1 MGWQEF
7 MRMERRR
14 LDERREGKLR
24 EALGEPLWG
33 ETLDLLERIGEEDRM
48 RASQGL
54 VAVVREDGRASYRH
68 IDALGRDDMEDGL
81 AAEWLEE
88 GWLKQR
94 VERRRK
100 GAEALS
106 IDWGATPRSPLA
118 CSSAYADSGAEG
130 VLSCDGSCRCAPA
143 SAVDRFRSRHPPT

>member
-7 MRMERRR
+7 MRLERRR

-33 ETLDLLERIGEEDRM
+33 ETLDLLERIGEEDRLK
-48 RASQGL
+48 AYQGL
-54 VAVVREDGRASYRH
+54 VAVVGADGRASYRH
-68 IDALGRDDMEDGL
+68 IDALGRDDMEDRL

-94 VERRRK
+94 AKRRRK

-106 IDWGATPRSPLA
+106 IPKHLG
-118 CSSAYADSGAEG
+118 
-130 VLSCDGSCRCAPA
+130 
-143 SAVDRFRSRHPPT
+143 

>member
-14 LDERREGKLR
+14 LNERRQGKLR

-33 ETLDLLERIGEEDRM
+33 ETVDLLDRLGEEDRL
-48 RASQGL
+48 RACQGL
-54 VAVVREDGRASYRH
+54 AAMVGADGRASYRH
-68 IDALGRDDMEDGL
+68 IDALGREEMEDRL

-94 VERRRK
+94 VERRRN

-106 IDWGATPRSPLA
+106 IPKHLGELLRTP
-118 CSSAYADSGAEG
+118 
-130 VLSCDGSCRCAPA
+130 
-143 SAVDRFRSRHPPT
+143 

>member
-7 MRMERRR
+7 MRVERRR

-33 ETLDLLERIGEEDRM
+33 ETVELLERLGEEDRL
-48 RASQGL
+48 RACQGL

-68 IDALGRDDMEDGL
+68 IDALGRDDIEDRL
-81 AAEWLEE
+81 AAQWLEE

-94 VERRRK
+94 EERRRK
-100 GAEALS
+100 GVGAPTIPKHLS
-106 IDWGATPRSPLA
+106 
-118 CSSAYADSGAEG
+118 
-130 VLSCDGSCRCAPA
+130 
-143 SAVDRFRSRHPPT
+143 

>member
-7 MRMERRR
+7 MRVERRR

-24 EALGEPLWG
+24 EALGKPLWG
-33 ETLDLLERIGEEDRM
+33 ETLDLLERIGEEDRLK
-48 RASQGL
+48 AYQGL
-54 VAVVREDGRASYRH
+54 VAVVGADGRASYRH
-68 IDALGRDDMEDGL
+68 IDALSRDDMEDRL

-106 IDWGATPRSPLA
+106 IPKHLG
-118 CSSAYADSGAEG
+118 
-130 VLSCDGSCRCAPA
+130 
-143 SAVDRFRSRHPPT
+143 

>member
-14 LDERREGKLR
+14 LHERREGKLR
-24 EALGEPLWG
+24 EALGEPLSG
-33 ETLDLLERIGEEDRM
+33 ETVELLERIGEEDRL
-48 RASQGL
+48 RACQGL
-54 VAVVREDGRASYRH
+54 VAVVGADGRTSYRH
-68 IDALGRDDMEDGL
+68 IDALGREEMEDRL

-88 GWLKQR
+88 GWLKRR

-106 IDWGATPRSPLA
+106 IPKHLG
-118 CSSAYADSGAEG
+118 
-130 VLSCDGSCRCAPA
+130 
-143 SAVDRFRSRHPPT
+143 

>member
-14 LDERREGKLR
+14 LNERRQGKLR

-33 ETLDLLERIGEEDRM
+33 ETVDLLDRLGEEDRL
-48 RASQGL
+48 RACQGL
-54 VAVVREDGRASYRH
+54 AAMVGADGRASYRH
-68 IDALGRDDMEDGL
+68 IDALGREEMEDRL

-94 VERRRK
+94 AKRRRN

-106 IDWGATPRSPLA
+106 IPKHLDELLRTPL
-118 CSSAYADSGAEG
+118 G
-130 VLSCDGSCRCAPA
+130 
-143 SAVDRFRSRHPPT
+143 